1 MPAYVILEHDWPTQ
15 HWDLLLDV
23 GDRLLAWRLWQEP
36 ELGKAIACEPNQDH
50 RRVYLEYEG
59 PLTGDR
65 GRVLRW
71 DHGEYEQV
79 GPRVY
84 HLRGQRM
91 QARFE
96 FSVTDDG
103 CFCCDLRPD

>member
-1 MPAYVILEHDWPTQ
+1 MPAYVILEHDWPAL

-36 ELGKAIACEPNQDH
+36 AVGKSIPAEPNREH

-59 PLTGDR
+59 PLSGDR

-71 DHGEYEQV
+71 DHGNYEAV
-79 GPRVY
+79 GADSYR
-84 HLRGQRM
+84 LSGQRLR
-91 QARFE
+91 ARIE
-96 FSVTDDG
+96 FRIGDDG
-103 CFCCDLRPD
+103 CCCIITPV